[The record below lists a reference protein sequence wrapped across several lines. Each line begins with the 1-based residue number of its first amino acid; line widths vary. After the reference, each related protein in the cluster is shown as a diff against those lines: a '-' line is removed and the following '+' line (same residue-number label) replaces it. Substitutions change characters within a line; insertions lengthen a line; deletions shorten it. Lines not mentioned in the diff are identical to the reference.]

1 MSKGRTLGHI
11 AEVLGLPPE
20 VLVNVPRIEV
30 VGRLQLRL
38 ENHLGMEKYQ
48 PHRIVIRVSGG
59 YLLIMGE
66 QLAVGWIDH
75 NEILV
80 TGQIQSLSFQEGRA

>member
-1 MSKGRTLGHI
+1 MSRGRTMGHI

-48 PHRIVIRVSGG
+48 SHRIVIRVSGG
-59 YLLIMGE
+59 YLLITGE
-66 QLAVGWIDH
+66 QLVVGWIDH

-80 TGQIQSLSFQEGRA
+80 TGQIQALSFQEGRP